1 MITKGRWRVQS
12 SGLGLSL
19 PGLGVLGGLMVTQ
32 LRVDQQ
38 GPASLNFY
46 DTMVEQVSVDPLA
59 LDPNAAGERRASVGP
74 WTAHLRRVDDALG
87 QRNLSAADLAWRD
100 AYVAALVSRRWDG
113 LVEVGDAYLRIG
125 EVARGRKTA
134 EAKARSIYLDALF
147 RARQQGSL
155 DGALR
160 VAEAFTVLG
169 DHEVALQG
177 ARIAEALAAKA
188 RDPQARDRARAARE
202 RMVTLRAVKSR
213 GGGPF

>member
-1 MITKGRWRVQS
+1 MITKGQWS

-19 PGLGVLGGLMVTQ
+19 LGLGVLGGLMGTQ

-46 DTMVEQVSVDPLA
+46 DTIVEQVSVEPLTV
-59 LDPNAAGERRASVGP
+59 DPNAAGERRATVGP

-87 QRNLSAADLAWRD
+87 QQNLRAADLAWRD

-125 EVARGRKTA
+125 EVAIGRKA
-134 EAKARSIYLDALF
+134 EVRARSIYLDALF

-160 VAEAFTVLG
+160 VAEAFAVLG

-177 ARIAEALAAKA
+177 ARIAEGLAAKA
-188 RDPQARDRARAARE
+188 RDPQGRGRARAARE
-202 RMVTLRAVKSR
+202 RMVTLRAVKSQ
-213 GGGPF
+213 GEGPF

>member
-59 LDPNAAGERRASVGP
+59 LDPNAAGEHQASVGP

-147 RARQQGSL
+147 RARHQGSL

-169 DHEVALQG
+169 DHELALQG

-202 RMVTLRAVKSR
+202 RMVTLRAVKSQ